1 MSRMT
6 TPLEVCPARNSD
18 VAGARH
24 APPWQLSA
32 STNRSHRSRIIFC
45 SSARTALSLFRADSQ
60 MVRKIAPTCAL
71 CAVMLLLTACGAA
84 DAPTVPSSTV
94 VTPPAPTTG
103 IVQGIV
109 KRAAYFGV
117 TFNPEAPL
125 SGAQVLVTEGAG
137 TGQSVTTGSDGAYR
151 FELPAGPFR
160 LRWSASSPFFEPR
173 DSNPGVVV
181 AGSTTTVDAAVLRFA
196 EWSVSGI
203 VRDGVGNPVAG
214 AWITINGSFIAI
226 ADATTDAAGRY
237 RIVST
242 AQHYSDTIQVKASL
256 GDISQYTNVTCG
268 PSCSITADF
277 RLLRRVREWLD
288 GPSAM
293 QVGEVAGVTTVT
305 EFDDGSRTTT
315 VTRLESSNPAVVKVL
330 PSQPPYETTSVK
342 AIAPGTVTLQT
353 SGYTKPLIL
362 LNVRVVP

>member
-1 MSRMT
+1 
-6 TPLEVCPARNSD
+6 
-18 VAGARH
+18 
-24 APPWQLSA
+24 
-32 STNRSHRSRIIFC
+32 
-45 SSARTALSLFRADSQ
+45 

-71 CAVMLLLTACGAA
+71 CAVMSLLTACGAA

-109 KRAAYFGV
+109 KRAAYFGA

-137 TGQSVTTGSDGAYR
+137 AGQSVTTGGDGAYR

-160 LRWSASSPFFEPR
+160 LRWSASSPFFETR

-181 AGSTTTVDAAVLRFA
+181 AGSTTTVDAVVLRFA
-196 EWSVSGI
+196 EWRVSGI

-214 AWITINGSFIAI
+214 AWVTVDGFLIPI

-242 AQHYSDTIQVKASL
+242 AQHADAIQVKASI
-256 GDISQYTNVTCG
+256 GDISRYTIVTCG
-268 PSCSITADF
+268 PSCVITADF

-305 EFDDGSRTTT
+305 EFDDGSRTTA

-330 PSQPPYETTSVK
+330 PLQPPYEATSTSVK

-353 SGYTKPLIL
+353 AGYTQPLLL

>member
-1 MSRMT
+1 M
-6 TPLEVCPARNSD
+6 LQARNMRRFVSD
-18 VAGARH
+18 LTYRGV
-24 APPWQLSA
+24 
-32 STNRSHRSRIIFC
+32 NKFRSP
-45 SSARTALSLFRADSQ
+45 LADHVLLLGQTPFDIPRQSQ

-71 CAVMLLLTACGAA
+71 CAVMSLLTACGAA
-84 DAPTVPSSTV
+84 DTPTVPSSTV

-109 KRAAYFGV
+109 KRAAYFGA

-137 TGQSVTTGSDGAYR
+137 TGQTVTTGGDGAYR

-160 LRWSASSPFFEPR
+160 LRWAASSFFETR

-181 AGSTTTVDAAVLRFA
+181 AGSTTTVDAVTLRFA
-196 EWSVSGI
+196 EWSISGI

-214 AWITINGSFIAI
+214 VWVTADGLLVPI

-242 AQHYSDTIQVKASL
+242 SQHADTFPVRASIP
-256 GDISQYTNVTCG
+256 GYVSQYTTVTCG

-305 EFDDGSRTTT
+305 EFDDGSRTTAAT
-315 VTRLESSNPAVVKVL
+315 PLESSNPAVVKVL
-330 PSQPPYETTSVK
+330 PLQPPYETTYVK
-342 AIAPGTVTLQT
+342 AIAPGTVTLQLA
-353 SGYTKPLIL
+353 GYTKLLL
-362 LNVRVVP
+362 LNVRVVQ

>member
-1 MSRMT
+1 M
-6 TPLEVCPARNSD
+6 
-18 VAGARH
+18 
-24 APPWQLSA
+24 
-32 STNRSHRSRIIFC
+32 
-45 SSARTALSLFRADSQ
+45 FRADSL
-60 MVRKIAPTCAL
+60 MVRQVAPTCAL
-71 CAVMLLLTACGAA
+71 CAVMSLLTACGAA

-109 KRAAYFGV
+109 KRAAYFGA

-137 TGQSVTTGSDGAYR
+137 TGQSVTTGGDGAYR

-160 LRWSASSPFFEPR
+160 LRWSASSFFETR
-173 DSNPGVVV
+173 DSSPGVVV
-181 AGSTTTVDAAVLRFA
+181 AGSTTTVDAVVLRFA

-214 AWITINGSFIAI
+214 AWVT
-226 ADATTDAAGRY
+226 ADGILVPFAEATTDAAGRY
-237 RIVST
+237 RITST
-242 AQHYSDTIQVKASL
+242 SQHADTIQVKADIV
-256 GDISQYTNVTCG
+256 GYISQYTIVTCG
-268 PSCSITADF
+268 PSCAITADF

-293 QVGEVAGVTTVT
+293 QVGEVAGVKTVT
-305 EFDDGSRTTT
+305 EFDDGSRTTA
-315 VTRLESSNPAVVKVL
+315 VTHLESSNPAVVKVL
-330 PSQPPYETTSVK
+330 PLQPPYQSTSISVQ

-353 SGYTKPLIL
+353 AGYTKPLLL

>member
-1 MSRMT
+1 M
-6 TPLEVCPARNSD
+6 VCSARNSD
-18 VAGARH
+18 VASARH
-24 APPWQLSA
+24 APGYVSNLTFGRVNKSQFPIEDHFLLVGQDLS
-32 STNRSHRSRIIFC
+32 I
-45 SSARTALSLFRADSQ
+45 FRADSQ
-60 MVRKIAPTCAL
+60 MVRKIARTCAL
-71 CAVMLLLTACGAA
+71 CAVMSLLTACGAA

-109 KRAAYFGV
+109 KRAAFFGA
-117 TFNPEAPL
+117 TFSPEAPL

-137 TGQSVTTGSDGAYR
+137 AGQSVTTGGDGAYR

-181 AGSTTTVDAAVLRFA
+181 AASTTTLDAVVLRFA
-196 EWSVSGI
+196 EWRVSGI

-214 AWITINGSFIAI
+214 AWVTVNGSLNPI

-237 RIVST
+237 QIKST
-242 AQHYSDTIQVKASL
+242 SQHAGTIQVKAEL
-256 GDISQYTNVTCG
+256 GSISQFTIVTCG
-268 PSCSITADF
+268 PSCAITADF
-277 RLLRRVREWLD
+277 RLLLRVREWLD

-305 EFDDGSRTTT
+305 EFDDGSRTRAA
-315 VTRLESSNPAVVKVL
+315 TRLESSNPAVVKVL
-330 PSQPPYETTSVK
+330 PPQPPYETTYVK
-342 AIAPGTVTLQT
+342 ALAAGTVTLQT
-353 SGYTKPLIL
+353 GGYIKPVL